1 MPALATKKKEA
12 FDLNSILSTASV
24 SKDKKATSKVP
35 VLSVPKET
43 EALVTE
49 IRQIKE
55 ELDSLKSIFELKEAE
70 LIKTIAPLREKL
82 CMSGYVSSVKIP
94 DSENL
99 SVLLSW
105 KDAYTKIAMDATAMI
120 QDIVGDE
127 KYPQFFQPDMTIT
140 VKDVSEGALTELIEA
155 VGADRFAEYFEVERS
170 LKPTS
175 RYTTE
180 YFIAFT
186 GEQREKLSHYVRQY
200 KPALKT
206 K

>member
-1 MPALATKKKEA
+1 MPALATKKKEV

-24 SKDKKATSKVP
+24 SKDKKAASKVP

-49 IRQIKE
+49 IRGLKDEI
-55 ELDSLKSIFELKEAE
+55 DSLKSMFELKEAE
-70 LIKTIAPLREKL
+70 LREKL

-140 VKDVSEGALTELIEA
+140 VKDVSEGALTELIKA
-155 VGADRFAEYFEVERS
+155 VGADRFAEYFEVDRS

-180 YFIAFT
+180 YFVAFT
-186 GEQREKLSHYVRQY
+186 GEQREKLSQYVRQY